1 MHVLNV
7 LKSLERDIMLAECVA
22 DLARRQLKQARGL
35 GLHPASRLHRLQ
47 QTFPLCLPTSVQDIA
62 RI

>member
-1 MHVLNV
+1 
-7 LKSLERDIMLAECVA
+7 MLAECVA

-47 QTFPLCLPTSVQDIA
+47 QTFPVCLLISVQDIA
-62 RI
+62 RV